1 MYFVV
6 YKHLKMVVNNQNMQQ
21 KYNPNKL
28 SGLNNNLSLSII
40 HKKYKIAVIKGHI
53 YIVVIY
59 TTGSKTHE

>member
-1 MYFVV
+1 
-6 YKHLKMVVNNQNMQQ
+6 MVVNNQNMQQ
-21 KYNPNKL
+21 KYNLNKL